1 MRLFP
6 GQVHIESEQRDHG
19 DDRHV
24 VRGRKD
30 FPELLPV
37 HGYFFA
43 SFISESSTTAA
54 GPEMPPSFRTRQKCR
69 TMKMEAMMGMPMQFQ
84 MKERRRALASTMEPP
99 SNPKRTSLYGV
110 MPNIEPKGPSCPRR
124 GVARAMFVPTVTAQK
139 PS

>member
-1 MRLFP
+1 MRLRQRRIAIEFRNEQIIGVRLFP
-6 GQVHIESEQRDHG
+6 SQVHIKGEQRNHG
-19 DDRHV
+19 NDRHV

-69 TMKMEAMMGMPMQFQ
+69 IMKMEAMMRSE
-84 MKERRRALASTMEPP
+84 ERRGGKEC
-99 SNPKRTSLYGV
+99 G
-110 MPNIEPKGPSCPRR
+110 
-124 GVARAMFVPTVTAQK
+124 
-139 PS
+139 